1 MAAALTGP
9 HYRAK
14 RGAELGGGKA
24 PRAATDGG
32 RTDGWDDGCK
42 GVFVW
47 GGDFTGEPA
56 RMHSLQQWRGE
67 GEGTIQPTL
76 IPPSFAL
83 LPAAPRTEGE
93 GGRESE
99 DDLP

>member
-1 MAAALTGP
+1 MTGP

-24 PRAATDGG
+24 PRAATGG
-32 RTDGWDDGCK
+32 RTRTVGTDGYK

-56 RMHSLQQWRGE
+56 RMHSLQQWRE
-67 GEGTIQPTL
+67 GRGPY
-76 IPPSFAL
+76 S
-83 LPAAPRTEGE
+83 LP
-93 GGRESE
+93 
-99 DDLP
+99 

>member
-1 MAAALTGP
+1 MTGP

-14 RGAELGGGKA
+14 RGAELGGGKS
-24 PRAATDGG
+24 AAGGDG
-32 RTDGWDDGCK
+32 RTVGTDGCK

-56 RMHSLQQWRGE
+56 RMHSLQQWRGGDHTAYLNPPFLRSSAGGAQNRRRGRE
-67 GEGTIQPTL
+67 G
-76 IPPSFAL
+76 
-83 LPAAPRTEGE
+83 
-93 GGRESE
+93 ESE